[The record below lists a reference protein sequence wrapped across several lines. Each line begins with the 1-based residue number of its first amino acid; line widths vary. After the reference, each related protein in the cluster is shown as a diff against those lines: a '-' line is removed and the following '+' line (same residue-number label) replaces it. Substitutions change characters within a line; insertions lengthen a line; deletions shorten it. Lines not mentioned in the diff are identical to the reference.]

1 MGLLANFNIAGSA
14 VSAQS
19 VRLNT
24 IASNLANVETV
35 ASSEAEAYRS
45 RQPIFRAM
53 LDDQQKPAEVGVQID
68 GIIESETPIT
78 RRYEP
83 GHPMADEAGF
93 IYASN
98 VNPVEEMA
106 NMISA
111 SRSYQNNLEILNT
124 SRDLLLRALSL
135 GN

>member
-1 MGLLANFNIAGSA
+1 MGLFANFDISGSA
-14 VSAQS
+14 MSAQS

-24 IASNLANVETV
+24 TASNLTNVETL
-35 ASSEAEAYRS
+35 SGTEAEAYRS
-45 RQPIFRAM
+45 RQPVFES
-53 LDDQQKPAEVGVQID
+53 LLGDFTKPGEVGVRMA
-68 GIIESETPIT
+68 GIYHSEEAIE

-83 GHPMADEAGF
+83 GHSLANHEGYVF
-93 IYASN
+93 GSN

-111 SRSYQNNLEILNT
+111 SRAYQNNVEVLTT
-124 SRDLLLRALSL
+124 SRDFLLRVLSL